1 MAEVGKVLA
10 SDMEVA
16 NSDETK
22 AADVVAT
29 DKTEATPVTA
39 LTKTETVDERCETER
54 CSSEKP
60 ESTDS
65 KKILQLVPYTKPSVS
80 EVDVASEKA
89 PKIPESSST
98 VLSLQSG
105 SEGSSPFIREK
116 VMEDGY
122 NWRKYGQKLVKG
134 NEFVRSYYRCTHPN
148 CKAKKQLERSPGGQ
162 VVDTVYFGEHD
173 HPKPLGGAVPINQ
186 DRRGDVLTAV
196 SKEKSSGS
204 SVQTHRQTEPPKIHG
219 GLHVSVIPLADD
231 VKTAVSQSSRIKSD
245 NTHKDINSPAS
256 KRRKKGVNIEHM
268 SMERSN
274 NESRNVV
281 HTPTLFDI
289 VNDGYRWRKYG
300 QKSVKGSPYP
310 RSYYRCSSSGCPV
323 KKHVERSSHDTNLLI
338 TTYEGKHDHDM
349 PPGRIVTHN
358 NTMDSEVD
366 EKEPN
371 AKDTEVNKTPQ
382 SSALQIIKKDQ
393 RVEDHSR
400 KKAKS
405 NGFEKSLDQQGP
417 VLDVKPKEQIKE
429 RSDVTKDQAA
439 NHVKSGTKSDDKTTV
454 SHEIIA
460 RTVESQEQKPKAESG
475 QS

>member
-10 SDMEVA
+10 SD
-16 NSDETK
+16 NSSETK
-22 AADVVAT
+22 APDVVASS
-29 DKTEATPVTA
+29 DKTEATPLATVTR
-39 LTKTETVDERCETER
+39 TETEQ
-54 CSSEKP
+54 CSGEIG

-65 KKILQLVPYTKPSVS
+65 KKSLQLVPFTPSSMS
-80 EVDVASEKA
+80 EEVAVATEKA
-89 PKIPESSST
+89 PKIPESGT
-98 VLSLQSG
+98 VLSLTQSG

-173 HPKPLGGAVPINQ
+173 HPKPLAGSAVPIHQ
-186 DRRGDVLTAV
+186 DRRSDVLTAV

-204 SVQTHRQTEPPKIHG
+204 SSVQTQRQMEPPKVHG
-219 GLHVSVIPLADD
+219 GLHLSVVPVSDD
-231 VKTAVSQSSRIKSD
+231 VKTAVSPSSRIKSD
-245 NTHKDINSPAS
+245 KDNISPAS
-256 KRRKKGVNIEHM
+256 KRRKKGGNIEHIP
-268 SMERSN
+268 MERPN

-281 HTPTLFDI
+281 HTQTLFDI

-323 KKHVERSSHDTNLLI
+323 KKHVERSSHDTKMLI
-338 TTYEGKHDHDM
+338 MTYEGSHDHDM

-358 NTMDSEVD
+358 NTLDSEVD
-366 EKEPN
+366 DKEPS
-371 AKDTEVNKTPQ
+371 AKDTQVNKTPQ
-382 SSALQIIKKDQ
+382 SSAPETITKEE
-393 RVEDHSR
+393 RVEHHSK
-400 KKAKS
+400 KKAKT
-405 NGFEKSLDQQGP
+405 NGLEKSL
-417 VLDVKPKEQIKE
+417 VLDAKPKEE
-429 RSDVTKDQAA
+429 TKDSSDAT
-439 NHVKSGTKSDDKTTV
+439 KTKSDDKT
-454 SHEIIA
+454 S
-460 RTVESQEQKPKAESG
+460 RTMESEEQKPKAESG

>member
-10 SDMEVA
+10 SDMELA
-16 NSDETK
+16 NSSETK
-22 AADVVAT
+22 PADVVAT
-29 DKTEATPVTA
+29 DKMEAAPVST
-39 LTKTETVDERCETER
+39 TETVVESSETEQ
-54 CSSEKP
+54 SSGEIP
-60 ESTDS
+60 ESTDC
-65 KKILQLVPYTKPSVS
+65 KKLLELVPDTTAASQS

-89 PKIPESSST
+89 PKIPESST

-162 VVDTVYFGEHD
+162 IVDTVYFGEHD

-186 DRRGDVLTAV
+186 DKRSDVITTA
-196 SKEKSSGS
+196 SKEKSSGP
-204 SVQTHRQTEPPKIHG
+204 SVQTYSQSQTEPPKIHG
-219 GLHVSVIPLADD
+219 GLHVSVIPSADD
-231 VKTAVSQSSRIKSD
+231 VKVLQTSRTKGD
-245 NTHKDINSPAS
+245 NVHKDSTSPAS
-256 KRRKKGVNIEHM
+256 KRRKKGGNMEHIP
-268 SMERSN
+268 MERSN

-281 HTPTLFDI
+281 QTQTLFDI

-323 KKHVERSSHDTNLLI
+323 KKHVERSSHDTKLLI

-358 NTMDSEVD
+358 NTLDSEVD
-366 EKEPN
+366 DKELSP
-371 AKDTEVNKTPQ
+371 KDTEANKTPQ
-382 SSALQIIKKDQ
+382 SSALQTITKDQ
-393 RVEDHSR
+393 HVVDYSR
-400 KKAKS
+400 KKAKT
-405 NGFEKSLDQQGP
+405 NGFEKSLDQGP
-417 VLDVKPKEQIKE
+417 VLDAKPKEQIKE
-429 RSDVTKDQAA
+429 RSEVTKDQAA
-439 NHVKSGTKSDDKTTV
+439 NHKKSDDKTTAC
-454 SHEIIA
+454 HENTA
-460 RTVESQEQKPKAESG
+460 RTLESQEQKPKAESG